1 MFLLILNLGLLIFL
15 NTILNLFFK
24 FDAQLKLKAN
34 IESFDAE
41 KYMNY
46 TNGLMNSSKTQFLDN
61 IRKYLTIVSQ
71 IDYKLGEPM
80 QKVNFSFLYH
90 FDLHEV
96 LILT

>member
-1 MFLLILNLGLLIFL
+1 M
-15 NTILNLFFK
+15 K

-41 KYMNY
+41 KYINY
-46 TNGLMNSSKTQFLDN
+46 TNSLMNSSKTQFLDN

-80 QKVNFSFLYH
+80 QKVKFSLLNH

-96 LILT
+96 LILS